1 MYYYS
6 REKEEKRKRRRER
19 ERDLSVFFSFWLRN
33 VVLIK
38 SSRAHS
44 ARHEFISHSH
54 SLPCHHHR
62 QEETRTL
69 IRDSLSLS
77 LCVLVVVVV
86 VCFHF
91 SPTKVGVRYK
101 NKNSLPSSLSLVLD
115 ESLRSSSAQMYML
128 QLCNQRTPRVLHK
141 GRDLFFCHHRR
152 ALSLLRPY
160 ERERERERE
169 RKRKKEKSAQ
179 KRRRRKFCIYKIRE
193 TWKKNK
199 SLLLLFCRDSR
210 ERDRLRN
217 PATYMITQ
225 FCQNFWK
232 DLLVI
237 IIA

>member
-1 MYYYS
+1 MLLFTL
-6 REKEEKRKRRRER
+6 REGRKKKTQER

-91 SPTKVGVRYK
+91 SPTKVGGRYK
-101 NKNSLPSSLSLVLD
+101 NKNSLPSSLSLVWTKVYAHHRLKCYNCVIKGLH
-115 ESLRSSSAQMYML
+115 EYFIRIVSIFLSSS
-128 QLCNQRTPRVLHK
+128 PRVVSSSSI
-141 GRDLFFCHHRR
+141 R
-152 ALSLLRPY
+152 

-179 KRRRRKFCIYKIRE
+179 KRRTKILYLQNTRNVE
-193 TWKKNK
+193 KKQVVATAF
-199 SLLLLFCRDSR
+199 LPRLER
-210 ERDRLRN
+210 ER
-217 PATYMITQ
+217 
-225 FCQNFWK
+225 
-232 DLLVI
+232 
-237 IIA
+237 

>member
-1 MYYYS
+1 MNSYRIHTHYLVIIIAKKK
-6 REKEEKRKRRRER
+6 RE
-19 ERDLSVFFSFWLRN
+19 LSFV
-33 VVLIK
+33 
-38 SSRAHS
+38 
-44 ARHEFISHSH
+44 
-54 SLPCHHHR
+54 
-62 QEETRTL
+62 TR
-69 IRDSLSLS
+69 SLS

-169 RKRKKEKSAQ
+169 REKER
-179 KRRRRKFCIYKIRE
+179 KRRARKNDADENFVSTKYAKRG
-193 TWKKNK
+193 KKT
-199 SLLLLFCRDSR
+199 SRCYCFSAATR
-210 ERDRLRN
+210 EREIGSETPPR
-217 PATYMITQ
+217 I
-225 FCQNFWK
+225 
-232 DLLVI
+232 
-237 IIA
+237 